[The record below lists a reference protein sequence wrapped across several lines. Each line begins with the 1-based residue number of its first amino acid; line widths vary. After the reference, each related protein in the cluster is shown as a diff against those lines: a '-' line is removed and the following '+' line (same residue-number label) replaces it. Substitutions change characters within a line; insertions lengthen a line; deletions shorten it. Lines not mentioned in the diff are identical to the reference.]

1 LAQPGLACRKFKT
14 EHVVGWRSTPALK
27 VSTNQLP
34 VPDVVFAE
42 RSLERVL
49 FLQNIPV
56 DDPCHDWE

>member
-1 LAQPGLACRKFKT
+1 
-14 EHVVGWRSTPALK
+14 VGWRSTPALK

-49 FLQNIPV
+49 FLQNIAV
-56 DDPCHDWE
+56 GDPCHDWE